1 MNMKPNILC
10 ILALVASFF
19 STAQTTT
26 TDGSWQVN
34 GNWNASY
41 PGNGT
46 DGDGTLNLDGET
58 ININNHMTLG
68 SNLSDVNVHVANS
81 NFAGEFIVNDT
92 LVIFGDVVFENKSM
106 ELTVTSNGVL
116 IIFGDLTMNN
126 KISVDSDGLIVVTG
140 TFTMSGSTGNN
151 DYSGDGNVYAG
162 SYGGNAESEIDDS
175 GDGSGDSSFL
185 IDNLSDDGFGSI
197 EEYVNGGGATPLPV
211 ELMYFRAE
219 SLNEIKLTWATSSE
233 INNDYFSIER
243 SEDGSHFYEIGQ
255 ISGNGNTNEVVE
267 YEFTDRFVFAP
278 VAYYRLRQVD
288 YDGRYE
294 YFDVQRVETGLAKE
308 QKEIVAYPTTV
319 RDNKLKLSATKP
331 FLIKDVSFYNISG
344 GETKSLIADTSQLN
358 SLSYQVN
365 LSELQKGLY
374 IVRVFSTDGVEFTSR
389 IIVK

>member
-1 MNMKPNILC
+1 MKLILPFIIAC
-10 ILALVASFF
+10 LALNCAF
-19 STAQTTT
+19 AQTTT

-34 GNWNASY
+34 GNWNAAY

-58 ININNHMTLG
+58 LNFNNYITLG
-68 SNLSDVNVHVANS
+68 STVSEVSINVANS

-126 KISVDSDGLIVVTG
+126 KISVDSDGVIVATG

-185 IDNLSDDGFGSI
+185 IDDLSDDGFGTI
-197 EEYVNGGGATPLPV
+197 EEFVGGGGSTPLPV
-211 ELMYFRAE
+211 ELLYFK
-219 SLNEIKLTWATSSE
+219 STSDDGVKLNWATASE
-233 INNDYFSIER
+233 INNDYFAIER
-243 SEDGSHFYEIGQ
+243 SEDGSYFYEIGQ
-255 ISGNGNTNEVVE
+255 VEGNGNTSEMIQ
-267 YEFTDRFVFAP
+267 YEFTDKFAFAP
-278 VAYYRLRQVD
+278 IEYYRLRQVD
-288 YDGRYE
+288 FDGQFE
-294 YFDVQRVETGLAKE
+294 YFEVQRVNTKLDRTQSKLT
-308 QKEIVAYPTTV
+308 AYPTLVQDKILT
-319 RDNKLKLSATKP
+319 LSSTQSFMVKE
-331 FLIKDVSFYNISG
+331 IMFYNISG
-344 GETKSLIADTSQLN
+344 GETKNLTHNATKEN
-358 SLSYQVN
+358 ALSYRIN
-365 LSELQKGLY
+365 LAELKRGMYLMKAQ
-374 IVRVFSTDGVEFTSR
+374 STEGIELTSR